1 MRAIAREKFLEL
13 DLRSEG
19 MEFASEM
26 LIKAAV
32 NGLRIAEVPVTLH
45 PDRRGRP
52 SHLSRWRDGWRHLE
66 FMLLH
71 APDQL
76 LFLPGLTLLLLGLV
90 FAIPVSLG
98 PVRLAGRTFDYHLLF
113 LGGSMALI
121 GLQGILG
128 AILVRDVAKG
138 RVFKPN
144 HFLSA
149 VAERFNL
156 KRGLALGT
164 LLFAAG
170 FAVDAFL
177 LATWIQGRFGALEEP
192 RRGVVGLLLMT
203 VGAEVGLCSF
213 LHAALRRHA

>member
-1 MRAIAREKFLEL
+1 
-13 DLRSEG
+13 
-19 MEFASEM
+19 
-26 LIKAAV
+26 
-32 NGLRIAEVPVTLH
+32 
-45 PDRRGRP
+45 
-52 SHLSRWRDGWRHLE
+52 
-66 FMLLH
+66 
-71 APDQL
+71 
-76 LFLPGLTLLLLGLV
+76 
-90 FAIPVSLG
+90 
-98 PVRLAGRTFDYHLLF
+98 
-113 LGGSMALI
+113 MALI